1 MVQFSEEVKD
11 IISNA
16 KKRAI
21 NNSDLGVSAIHLTF
35 SIISN
40 KFIKNKLECMLIN
53 TKSLLIDL
61 NKLMNIDKLNNKHTQ
76 FTMLSDTMLIL
87 NGSLSEAK
95 DFDSNIIEPDF
106 LVLSLLRNENKTTGL
121 LEEYG
126 LNYLEY
132 KNTITK
138 IDNMFTNNDE
148 DDTTMFGA
156 PTGSGMNKSNEKPKT
171 PMLDNFGRDLSKIAE
186 EGKIDPVIGRD
197 KELLRV
203 SQILSRRTKRNALLI
218 GEPGVGKSS
227 IADFLALKIKNKEVS
242 GKLHDK
248 RIISLDLG
256 LLVAGTKYRGQFEER
271 LKGIMTEL
279 KDNPNIILFIDEM
292 HTIIGAGG
300 AAGSL
305 DASNMIKPALA
316 RGEMQCIGATT
327 LDEYREHIEKDGAFT
342 RRFQTV
348 MVDPTT
354 TEQTK
359 EILKNLRPIYE
370 DFHKVTYS
378 DDVIDAC
385 VNYADRYINDRFFP
399 DKAIDI
405 LDEAGSRVHL
415 GNIKIP
421 DNILTIEKEIENLR
435 VEKIMVVKTQQYE
448 KAVGL
453 RDKEKEL
460 IKDLEYAKN
469 RWEEESNNKKHE
481 VSIKDIGDII
491 MSMTGIPVNKLNDEE
506 NEKLLN
512 IEDVLNSTVIGQSE
526 AVNTIARAIKRNRVG
541 LKDETKPDVF
551 LALGVSGVGKTHLT
565 KTLAEYLF
573 GTKDSMIRIDMSEYM
588 ESHSVSRLI
597 GSPPGYIG
605 HEDGGQLTEAVRRKP
620 YSIVLLDEIEK
631 AHQDVFNVLLQVF
644 DDGILTD
651 GLGRKVDFKN
661 TIIIMTSNVGVRKV
675 QNFGNGIGFSTK
687 NNIEK
692 ENESIKLVIDRE
704 LKKTFSPEFLNRIG
718 DIIMFN
724 ALSKEDIKKIIQ
736 VNTKTLFNKIEK
748 LGYKLTIKDSAMDF
762 LCEKGY
768 DSQYG
773 ARPLNRAIQRYI
785 EDPISEEILRDNV
798 KDGNIIIFEH
808 KKDDENLS
816 IKIKK

>member
-1 MVQFSEEVKD
+1 MIQFSEEVKD

-16 KKRAI
+16 KKIAI
-21 NNSDLGVSAIHLTF
+21 NNGELGVSVIHL
-35 SIISN
+35 SISLFNDKYISS
-40 KFIKNKLECMLIN
+40 KFEELMINSKELLIN
-53 TKSLLIDL
+53 LKSLLG
-61 NKLMNIDKLNNKHTQ
+61 NEKSSYTQ
-76 FTMLSDTMLIL
+76 FTMLPETMLVL
-87 NGSLSEAK
+87 NSSLSEAK
-95 DFDSNIIEPDF
+95 YFDTNIIEPDF
-106 LVLSLLRNENKTTGL
+106 LVLSLLRNKTEISYL
-121 LEEYG
+121 LEDYG
-126 LNYLEY
+126 LSYDEY

-138 IDNMFTNNDE
+138 IDNMFTNDDE
-148 DDTTMFGA
+148 DNTMFGA
-156 PTGSGMNKSNEKPKT
+156 PTGSDMNKPNEKSKT
-171 PMLDNFGRDLSKIAE
+171 PMLDNFGRDLSKMAE

-227 IADFLALKIKNKEVS
+227 IADYLALKIKNKEIS
-242 GKLHDK
+242 RKLHDK

-271 LKGIMTEL
+271 LKGIMAEL
-279 KDNPNIILFIDEM
+279 KNNPNIILFIDEM

-342 RRFQTV
+342 RRFQAV

-354 TEQTK
+354 VEQTK

-370 DFHKVTYS
+370 EFHKVIYS
-378 DDVIDAC
+378 DEVIDAC
-385 VNYADRYINDRFFP
+385 VNYAERYINDRFFP

-415 GNIKIP
+415 
-421 DNILTIEKEIENLR
+421 DNLHTPEHILNIEKEIENIKN
-435 VEKIMVVKTQQYE
+435 EKIMVVKTQQYE

-460 IKDLEYAKN
+460 IKDLEYAKK
-469 RWEEESNNKKHE
+469 RWEEESNNKKYE
-481 VSIKDIGDII
+481 VSIRDIGDII
-491 MSMTGIPVNKLNDEE
+491 MSMTGIPVNKLQDDE

-512 IEDVLNSTVIGQSE
+512 IEDILNSKVIGQSE
-526 AVNTIARAIKRNRVG
+526 AVNTISRAIKRNRVG
-541 LKDETKPDVF
+541 LKDETKPNVF

-631 AHQDVFNVLLQVF
+631 AHPDVFNVLLQVF

-651 GLGRKVDFKN
+651 GLGRKVNFKN

-675 QNFGNGIGFSTK
+675 QNFGTGIGFSTK

-692 ENESIKLVIDRE
+692 ENEGIKSVIDRE

-724 ALSKEDIKKIIQ
+724 TLSKEDIKKIIQ
-736 VNTKTLFNKIEK
+736 INTKTLFNKIEK
-748 LGYKLTIKDSAMDF
+748 LGYKLTIKESAMDF
-762 LCEKGY
+762 LCQKGY

-785 EDPISEEILRDNV
+785 EDPISEEILRDNI
-798 KDGNIIIFEH
+798 KEGNTIIFEH
-808 KKDDENLS
+808 KKDNENLT